1 RVMAKIRG
9 KDTGPEK
16 LLAERISACGITC
29 ERHCIELPGRPDFV
43 FRNSKVVVFVDGDF
57 WHGYRFSLWSHK
69 LSERWRLKI
78 ATTRARDHRN
88 FRKLRRLGW
97 KVIRIWEHQVEQSCE
112 RCLARVLP
120 HITIPAA

>member
-1 RVMAKIRG
+1 MGRRIGKPDPPLGKTALAAPQIRKAGHRSWAARGGKIAGSHRGDTMSPETRSRVMAKIRG

-57 WHGYRFSLWSHK
+57 WHGYRFS
-69 LSERWRLKI
+69 
-78 ATTRARDHRN
+78 
-88 FRKLRRLGW
+88 
-97 KVIRIWEHQVEQSCE
+97 
-112 RCLARVLP
+112 
-120 HITIPAA
+120 